1 METLSKEHVRR
12 VVNTLWTQLIT
23 TTSPD
28 VIGSWGVSG
37 LWATQIVKNINGY
50 DLAMAALMMS
60 VEGFSFQG
68 QVYVAL
74 DEGSDYYRI
83 YIKDGE
89 ELKEQHIDVAFEEL
103 GQILD
108 SVIET
113 GGMSEEQYQERIV
126 QKYNVRVV

>member
-1 METLSKEHVRR
+1 MESLSKEHVRR

-50 DLAMAALMMS
+50 DLAMAALMMA

-83 YIKDGE
+83 YTKDGE
-89 ELKEQHIDVAFEEL
+89 ELKEQHIDVAFDEL
-103 GQILD
+103 GQTLD
-108 SVIET
+108 SIIET

-126 QKYNVRVV
+126 QEYNVRIV

>member
-37 LWATQIVKNINGY
+37 LLATQIVKNINGY

-83 YIKDGE
+83 YTKHGE
-89 ELKEQHIDVAFEEL
+89 ELKEQHIDVAFDEL

-126 QKYNVRVV
+126 QEYNVRVV

>member
-37 LWATQIVKNINGY
+37 LLATQIVKNINGY

-83 YIKDGE
+83 YTKHGE
-89 ELKEQHIDVAFEEL
+89 ELKEQHIDVAFDEL

-113 GGMSEEQYQERIV
+113 GGMSDEQYHERIV
-126 QKYNVRVV
+126 QEYNVRVV